1 MHSGTVSRGSLGSA
15 DSLELAGPVAVKLPY
30 KKTFHSKLSS
40 ETSSQGSSGSLQE
53 FEQMEDA
60 CLAAENLEHKAKHQ
74 EIVLSEI
81 EEGHESQ
88 ISESESCE
96 TLSQG
101 GKSDDSDEIAQR
113 MQQIDEIIRQAQ
125 TNVETFHHPQEYMAH
140 IMEAS
145 TDSLEAGHV
154 MITS

>member
-1 MHSGTVSRGSLGSA
+1 MG
-15 DSLELAGPVAVKLPY
+15 E
-30 KKTFHSKLSS
+30 
-40 ETSSQGSSGSLQE
+40 E
-53 FEQMEDA
+53 A
-60 CLAAENLEHKAKHQ
+60 CTEAENVDLKAKHQ

-125 TNVETFHHPQEYMAH
+125 TNVETFHQHHPVPVQDYMAH

-145 TDSLEAGHV
+145 TDSLDAANVG
-154 MITS
+154 